1 MAYSTISKSSAYMNP
16 KKYAGTGSEQS
27 ITGVGFQPDLSW
39 IKNASS
45 GSNYDHHLYDAIRG
59 ATKSLAS
66 NNSDAETTKATGLT
80 AWGAD
85 GFTVG
90 ADVGVNSNG
99 STIISWNWKANGS
112 GSSNGDGSITATV
125 SANTASGFSM
135 VKYTGDGSAATVGHG
150 LGVAP
155 KFVITKAVNDGRS
168 WLTYNSIDGATKG
181 TDLNSASAP
190 STSSAFWNDTAPT
203 TSVVSL
209 GGSVQTS
216 GSYDYIM
223 YCFAEIDGF
232 SKIGS
237 YTGNANAAGPFIY
250 TGFKPAWVLIKSVS
264 STDWNMYDRDRLGYN
279 NGNSCIFANLSN
291 AEDSEYAR
299 IQLLSTGFK
308 ITTTNAQINNNNTE
322 HVYMAFGQPIVSTN
336 GDIATAR

>member
-1 MAYSTISKSSAYMNP
+1 MNP
-16 KKYAGTGSEQS
+16 KTYTGNSSTQS
-27 ITGVGFQPDLSW
+27 ITGVGFQPDFTW
-39 IKNASS
+39 IKNRND
-45 GSNYDHHLYDAIRG
+45 GSNQSHVLFDAVRG
-59 ATKSLAS
+59 ATKYIQS
-66 NNSDAETTKATGLT
+66 NSSAAEGTEAAGLT
-80 AWGAD
+80 AFGAD

-90 ADVGVNSNG
+90 NTVTVNTAFNY
-99 STIISWNWKANGS
+99 IAWNWKANGS

-125 SANTASGFSM
+125 SANTASGFSI

-155 KFVITKAVNDGRS
+155 KFVITKALNDGRS

-223 YCFAEIDGF
+223 YCFADIDGF

-250 TGFKPAWVLIKSVS
+250 TGFKPAFVLIKSVS

-279 NGNSCIFANLSN
+279 NGNSGLFANLSN

-299 IQLLSTGFK
+299 IQLLSNGFK
-308 ITTTNAQINNNNTE
+308 ITTTNAQVNNDNTV
-322 HVYMAFGQPIVSTN
+322 HVYLAFGQPIVSTN